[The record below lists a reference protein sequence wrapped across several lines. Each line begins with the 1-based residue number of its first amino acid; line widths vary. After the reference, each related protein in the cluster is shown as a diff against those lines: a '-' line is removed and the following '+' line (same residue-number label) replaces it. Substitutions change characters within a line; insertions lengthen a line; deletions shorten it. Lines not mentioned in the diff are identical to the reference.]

1 MKHLSVGRRLSETEN
16 SPSVIALTRQA
27 IDPIRTKDSSENKSS
42 FGAYEVLRSGDDIKI
57 TIIASGSETS
67 LAIEICHKLATEN
80 IYSKV
85 ISMPCQELFDQQSE
99 DYKNDILNETEIVI
113 SIEAAETCYWKKYT
127 GTKGLNFGINDF
139 GKSAPYKN
147 IYNHFGL
154 NVENIIK
161 KIKEKIMKIKV
172 GINGMGRIG
181 RMIVR
186 SIIENNNNNIEIKHI
201 NNRTNSE
208 TCSTLLKY
216 DSIHGKFN
224 AEIGFDD
231 KHLIINK
238 NKITFSRE
246 TDLNDINWKKYNVD
260 YVFECTGKFNSK
272 DKLEPHLNNGAKKVI
287 VSLPCKNADKTIV
300 FGVNESKLRKD
311 DKIISAASCTTNCL
325 APVAHV
331 LNEAFE
337 IEKGFM
343 TTIHAFTSDQRILD
357 NSHKDLRRAR
367 SASQSIVP
375 TSTGA
380 SKAIGEI
387 IPSLK
392 GKLEGIAMRVP
403 TPNVSLVELV
413 FCAKKDLSIEK
424 INSAFQNFSK
434 KNKVLQIS
442 KEKLVSI
449 DFNHNPASSII
460 DESLTNVV
468 GKNMGKISAWYD
480 NEWGFSNR
488 MCDIAEYLHKIS

>member
-1 MKHLSVGRRLSETEN
+1 
-16 SPSVIALTRQA
+16 
-27 IDPIRTKDSSENKSS
+27 
-42 FGAYEVLRSGDDIKI
+42 
-57 TIIASGSETS
+57 
-67 LAIEICHKLATEN
+67 
-80 IYSKV
+80 
-85 ISMPCQELFDQQSE
+85 
-99 DYKNDILNETEIVI
+99 
-113 SIEAAETCYWKKYT
+113 
-127 GTKGLNFGINDF
+127 
-139 GKSAPYKN
+139 
-147 IYNHFGL
+147 
-154 NVENIIK
+154 
-161 KIKEKIMKIKV
+161 MKIKI

-181 RMIVR
+181 RMILR
-186 SIIENNNNNIEIKHI
+186 SIYEGNKEIEIVHI

-216 DSIHGKFN
+216 DSIHGKFK
-224 AEIGFDD
+224 ADISYD
-231 KHLIINK
+231 KNNLIVNK
-238 NKITFSRE
+238 NKISFGQE
-246 TDLNDINWKKYNVD
+246 TDLNKINWKKYGVD

-272 DKLEPHLNNGAKKVI
+272 DKLQPHINNGAKKVI
-287 VSLPCKNADKTIV
+287 VSAPCKNADKTIV
-300 FGVNESKLRKD
+300 FGVNESELKKE

-325 APVAHV
+325 APVAHI
-331 LNEAFE
+331 LNEKFG

-357 NSHKDLRRAR
+357 NSHQDPRRAR

-403 TPNVSLVELV
+403 TPNVSLIEFV
-413 FCAKKDLSIEK
+413 FCTKKDLNVEK
-424 INSAFQNFSK
+424 INSAFKDFSK
-434 KNKVLQIS
+434 KNKIIEIT

-460 DESLTNVV
+460 DASLTNVV

-488 MCDIAEYLHKIS
+488 MCDIAEYLHKTS